1 MAISSAGIGS
11 GLDVQSL
18 VAQLVSAERAPM
30 QNRLDLR
37 EVKTQSTLSAL
48 GVFKSALSSFQ
59 TALNALTGTG
69 SALGRL
75 TTSSSKPELFTATT
89 STGAVAGSFGVEVM
103 QLAVAGKIATS
114 AYASADAVVGNGTV
128 TLSAGAD
135 SFTVTLTD
143 GDNTLADLRDK
154 INAASDNSGVIAA
167 ILNESGGARLVLTS
181 RETGVSNAVSLSSA
195 ATVGGGSFITT
206 SVINTALDAQVEIDG
221 FSYTSAS
228 NTIDAAVDG
237 VRIQLLKAEVGSVG
251 TLSLSQD
258 SAAAASAVEN
268 LVKSYNA
275 LLGVVA
281 QQTRFDPATKSAGP
295 LIGDPAVRASMQ
307 QIRGLLGASTDSG
320 TYRVL
325 ADLGIKTAKDGTL
338 TLDSSKLSAAL
349 QADPTA
355 VKNLFEGSQ
364 GVITRLKPVLEGM
377 LGSGGR
383 LEAGTDSLKARLEDI
398 ADRREALDV
407 RMAAVERRYRAQ
419 FTALD
424 TLLGQMQT
432 TSAYLT
438 QQLANLPGSQK
449 S

>member
-1 MAISSAGIGS
+1 MAISSSGIGS

-18 VAQLVSAERAPM
+18 VAQLVAAERAPV

-37 EVKTQSTLSAL
+37 EIKTQSTLSAL
-48 GVFKSALSSFQ
+48 GVFKSALSNFQ

-69 SALGRL
+69 SSLGKL

-89 STGAVAGSFGVEVM
+89 STGAVAGSFGIEVM

-114 AYASADAVVGNGTV
+114 AYASADSVVGSGTV
-128 TLSAGAD
+128 TLSTGAD

-154 INAASDNSGVIAA
+154 INAASDNTGVSAA
-167 ILNESGGARLVLTS
+167 ILNESGGARLILTS

-195 ATVGGGSFITT
+195 AALGGGSFINT
-206 SVINTALDAQVEIDG
+206 SVINTALDALVEIDG
-221 FSYTSAS
+221 FAYTSAS
-228 NTIDAAVDG
+228 NTIDEAVDG
-237 VRIQLLKAEVGSVG
+237 VRIQLLKAEVGTVG
-251 TLSLSQD
+251 TLSLAQD
-258 SAAAASAVEN
+258 SAASVTAVES

-275 LLGVVA
+275 LVGVVA

-307 QIRGLLGASTDSG
+307 QIRGLLGAASDSG
-320 TYRVL
+320 AYRTL

-338 TLDSSKLSAAL
+338 SLDSSKLSAAL

-355 VKNLFEGSQ
+355 VKNLFTGTEGV
-364 GVITRLKPVLEGM
+364 GARLKPVLEGM
-377 LGSGGR
+377 LGNGGR

-398 ADRREALDV
+398 ATRREALDV

-438 QQLANLPGSQK
+438 QQLENLPGSTR